1 MGVFASMTL
10 NFTTMSTTALRA
22 YVLEHREDVAAF
34 QTLVD
39 RLKVNA
45 TGVKYPCPN
54 TPETIALT
62 RQAIR
67 EKLGK

>member
-1 MGVFASMTL
+1 MGVFAIMTP
-10 NFTTMSTTALRA
+10 NFTTMNTNELRA
-22 YVLEHREDVAAF
+22 YVLNHREDTLAF

-39 RLKVNA
+39 RLKANSS
-45 TGVKYPCPN
+45 GIKYPCPN
-54 TPETIALT
+54 TPEAIALT